1 MKTRLLIDMRQEG
14 EEIVGSMKIPADS
27 LFVLESLRMV
37 LVEFSKSCGVPP
49 EEIALDLVRRIK

>member
-1 MKTRLLIDMRQEG
+1 MSHFSVMV
-14 EEIVGSMKIPADS
+14 IVGSMKIPADS